1 MAIRVDGTVV
11 SHLAAQDLSAS
22 TVQNTIIALDSDGKV
37 WLADAVTYQS
47 FGVMIEGDVTNQP
60 CSIQISGI
68 ARVVLGATLA
78 VNANV
83 GAEADTGK
91 ALAVVSTAWS
101 IGHLIEG
108 GDEDDLGSVMLSS
121 ATVAA

>member
-1 MAIRVDGTVV
+1 MALRVDGTVV
-11 SHLAAQDLSAS
+11 SRLAAVDLSGA
-22 TVQNTIIALDSDGKV
+22 TAQNTIVAINSAGKV
-37 WLADAVTYQS
+37 YLPDAITYQS
-47 FGVMIEGDVTNQP
+47 FGVCIDGDVADQP

-78 VNANV
+78 VGANV

-91 ALAVVSTAWS
+91 AIAVASTAWS
-101 IGHLIEG
+101 IGQLVEG
-108 GDEDDLGSVMLSS
+108 GAEDDLGSVMLSS

>member
-11 SHLAAQDLSAS
+11 SRLAAQDLSAS
-22 TVQNTIIALDSDGKV
+22 TVQNTIVALDSDGKV

-60 CSIQISGI
+60 VSIQVSGI

-83 GAEADTGK
+83 GAEASTGK
-91 ALAVVSTAWS
+91 AIAIATTAWS

-108 GDEDDLGSVMLSS
+108 GSEDDLGSVMLSS
-121 ATVAA
+121 ATVAV

>member
-1 MAIRVDGTVV
+1 MTIRVDGTVV
-11 SHLAAQDLSAS
+11 SRLAAQDLSAAAS
-22 TVQNTIIALDSDGKV
+22 QNTIVALDSDGKV

-47 FGVMIEGDVTNQP
+47 FGVLIDGDVANQP

-78 VNANV
+78 VGANV

-91 ALAVVSTAWS
+91 AIAVTTTAWS
-101 IGHLIEG
+101 IGQLVEG
-108 GDEDDLGSVMLSS
+108 GAEDELGSVMLSS
-121 ATVAA
+121 ATVAV

>member
-1 MAIRVDGTVV
+1 MAIRVDGIVV
-11 SHLAAQDLSAS
+11 SRLAAQDLSAS
-22 TVQNTIIALDSDGKV
+22 TVQNTIVALDSDGKV

-47 FGVMIEGDVTNQP
+47 FGVMIEGDVINQP

-83 GAEADTGK
+83 GAEASTGK
-91 ALAVVSTAWS
+91 AIAIATTAWS
-101 IGHLIEG
+101 IGHLVEG
-108 GDEDDLGSVMLSS
+108 GSEDDLGSVMLSS
-121 ATVAA
+121 ATVAV